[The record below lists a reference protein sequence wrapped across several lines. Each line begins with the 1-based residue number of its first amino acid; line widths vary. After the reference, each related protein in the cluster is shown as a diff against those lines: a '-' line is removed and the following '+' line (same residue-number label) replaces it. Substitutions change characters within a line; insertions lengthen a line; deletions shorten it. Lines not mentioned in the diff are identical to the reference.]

1 MVYCTSIKEA
11 ALQGPGSPNHG
22 GALNHRVL
30 NHRAL
35 NHATLNLGALNLGAL
50 NLGALK
56 RPRTSSHV
64 YNLLRAFL
72 RIEVKHQP
80 IAPNVTS

>member
-11 ALQGPGSPNHG
+11 ALQGPGIPNHG
-22 GALNHRVL
+22 GALNHR
-30 NHRAL
+30 AL
-35 NHATLNLGALNLGAL
+35 NHGTLNLGALNLGAL

-80 IAPNVTS
+80 VVPNVIS